1 MTQSRRNSNLLTKG
15 YPVVVVVVVV
25 LDEVA
30 SHYCGIG
37 SILDGGI

>member
-15 YPVVVVVVVV
+15 YPVVVVVVV

>member
-15 YPVVVVVVVV
+15 YPVVVVLVV
-25 LDEVA
+25 LVEVA